1 MKLKKHKHHTRPKKS
16 IHTIF
21 LSIINEGQSNVI
33 GGGGEASPVEL
44 RIEFKPGNIA
54 SFHNGR
60 VVQGIVNDGQRT
72 FPFLLDGIFICIW
85 LQICSSYDDGYF
97 ELSGEFISTFR
108 SMSVILVKLDSCRR
122 YLAVDN
128 PAIPPPRIIMCS
140 LLLLFCSSSVLNFLI
155 TPRRIGECSKA
166 DNAMAPPRLREY
178 IIQIMNRG
186 FSQEM
191 YGFVQLIYRY
201 ELPPCVSQIMSSNLL
216 CRLIANSLNSI
227 ITYVQYNNKYL
238 VQRFSLGHTIHQPL
252 IQVSIGSVHFF
263 LVFGNFNI

>member
-1 MKLKKHKHHTRPKKS
+1 M
-16 IHTIF
+16 I
-21 LSIINEGQSNVI
+21 
-33 GGGGEASPVEL
+33 GGEASPPEL
-44 RIEFKPGNIA
+44 RIDFKPGNIA

-85 LQICSSYDDGYF
+85 LVQICSSYDDGYF
-97 ELSGEFISTFR
+97 ELSGEFRSTFR

-140 LLLLFCSSSVLNFLI
+140 LLLLFFTSSVPVLNFLI

-191 YGFVQLIYRY
+191 YGFVQLIQMNVADRAYHR
-201 ELPPCVSQIMSSNLL
+201 
-216 CRLIANSLNSI
+216 
-227 ITYVQYNNKYL
+227 
-238 VQRFSLGHTIHQPL
+238 
-252 IQVSIGSVHFF
+252 
-263 LVFGNFNI
+263 